1 MKKAL
6 SCLIAL
12 FFPLFLLSPCSTSF
26 ALSPENHL
34 SDDAQ
39 EQRAMKLFL
48 EVRCLVC
55 EGQVI
60 ESSNTDFSFEMRK
73 LIRQKIADGKSDQ
86 EIRDELIAE
95 FGEDILVSSSFG
107 GNHTLLWLLPIGF
120 ALYAFNEIRL
130 LKKTSE
136 SSKG

>member
-6 SCLIAL
+6 YYLVS
-12 FFPLFLLSPCSTSF
+12 FFLLSWPLSASL

-34 SDDAQ
+34 ADEAQ

-73 LIRQKIADGKSDQ
+73 LIRQKISDGHSDQ
-86 EIRDELIAE
+86 KIRDDLIAE
-95 FGEDILVSSSFG
+95 FGEDILISSNFSKS
-107 GNHTLLWLLPIGF
+107 HKLLWLLPLGF
-120 ALYAFNEIRL
+120 ALYAFQKIRL

-136 SSKG
+136 YSE